1 MSLLCDGPFLRMRK
15 AGQKMEISL
24 RSARVNKG
32 YTQKEAAG
40 RIGISE
46 ETLSRY
52 ERGRTYPSV
61 EVIKRMEEVYGI
73 SYNEIRFTA
82 PKPNG

>member
-1 MSLLCDGPFLRMRK
+1 
-15 AGQKMEISL
+15 MEISL

>member
-1 MSLLCDGPFLRMRK
+1 
-15 AGQKMEISL
+15 MEISL

-52 ERGRTYPSV
+52 ERGKTFPSL
-61 EVIKRMEEVYGI
+61 EVIKRMEEVYGV

-82 PKPNG
+82 PKPIP